1 MANLHN
7 QKGSGHIVAI
17 VGVLV
22 IAVVAFAGYRVLSA
36 SKTDASNDTS
46 AVKTSSAEVAAPAT
60 VKTKADVTKAT
71 SALDSTEIDGSLNS
85 DINNL

>member
-1 MANLHN
+1 MTNLQN

-36 SKTDASNDTS
+36 SKTDTSDTAS
-46 AVKTSSAEVAAPAT
+46 VKASSSEVAAPAT
-60 VKTKADVTKAT
+60 IKTKADVTKANT
-71 SALDSTEIDGSLNS
+71 ALDSTEIDGSLNS